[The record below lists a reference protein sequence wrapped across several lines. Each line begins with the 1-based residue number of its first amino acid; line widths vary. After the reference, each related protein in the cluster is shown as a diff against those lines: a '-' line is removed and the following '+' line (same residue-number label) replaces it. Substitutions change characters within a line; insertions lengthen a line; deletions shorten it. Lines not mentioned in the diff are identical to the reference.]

1 MSIQVRMVYHFEDGS
16 WWADSEDAPGY
27 YAGAATL
34 GQLRERVHEGLEFHF
49 EDSVE
54 VTDEIIE
61 IVSTTHPREDV
72 TVEQRVCHLASQL
85 IIVGSTELTT
95 AVSKLI
101 NVVPPLPAT
110 VSRSQPNA
118 AHKGAMAGY

>member
-1 MSIQVRMVYHFEDGS
+1 MSIQVRVVYHFEDGA

-34 GQLRERVHEGLEFHF
+34 EQLRERVHEGLEFHF

-61 IVSTTHPREDV
+61 I
-72 TVEQRVCHLASQL
+72 A
-85 IIVGSTELTT
+85 
-95 AVSKLI
+95 
-101 NVVPPLPAT
+101 
-110 VSRSQPNA
+110 A
-118 AHKGAMAGY
+118 AHRRHGLEQVHQPHRACSVKIHALQCARFILFLCGLLTSSIEWRFRHLTSMDP

>member
-1 MSIQVRMVYHFEDGS
+1 MSIQVRVVYHFEDGS

-34 GQLRERVHEGLEFHF
+34 EQLRERVREGLEFHF

-72 TVEQRVCHLASQL
+72 TVEQRVSHLANQL
-85 IIVGSTELTT
+85 IILGSTQLTT
-95 AVSKLI
+95 AVSRLI
-101 NVVPPLPAT
+101 MPLPAA
-110 VSRSQPNA
+110 VCLSQPNTA
-118 AHKGAMAGY
+118 QKEAMAGY